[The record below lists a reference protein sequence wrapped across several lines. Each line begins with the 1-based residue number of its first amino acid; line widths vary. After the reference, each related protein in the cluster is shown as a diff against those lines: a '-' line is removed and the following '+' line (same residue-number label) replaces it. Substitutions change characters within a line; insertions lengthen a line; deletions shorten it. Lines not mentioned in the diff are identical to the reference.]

1 MKKILFILLALPT
14 MLMAQRKVA
23 VYVTAPES
31 LEPEML
37 EIFSSEL
44 VNGIA
49 INRDFQPID
58 RTADFARELQGSQDN
73 TQICAVGERLGMD
86 LVCVANVTPF
96 RDSYYIKS
104 RLLDVRTLAIASS
117 ASEASSLASLE
128 DILSVSERLSER
140 LFSRVER
147 VEEEYSKL
155 AYQNKNNCD
164 LISIDNTG
172 ANTIVTFKLMD
183 PKGTTKWSMYDKT
196 VIRDRATG
204 NEYRLLSTKGI
215 ATDHS
220 ECFGL
225 GIHEFSAT
233 FEKLPYSVTNID
245 ILEPQG
251 WEWQDIVLKN
261 FGKVGLH
268 QFQDETQQ
276 HFAMMM
282 KEQEFMKKQE
292 ARLGCPVK
300 NIEQSARSYLLIV
313 SNEQYSAYLVQING
327 KKIGTVEK
335 RSTVAFRLPPEV
347 YGELKFIQ
355 IDGYL
360 LSPSVYKHN
369 VPPMKPRDEISFPI
383 LRP

>member
-73 TQICAVGERLGMD
+73 AQICAVGERLGMD

-183 PKGTTKWSMYDKT
+183 AKGTTKWSIHDQT

-204 NEYRLLSTKGI
+204 KEYHLLSTKGI
-215 ATDHS
+215 ATDHL

-245 ILEPQG
+245 ILEPKG

-292 ARLGCPVK
+292 ARLGCRVIA
-300 NIEQSARSYLLIV
+300 IEQSARSYLLIV
-313 SNEQYSAYLVQING
+313 SNEQYSGYLVFLNG
-327 KKIGTVEK
+327 KKLGLVEK
-335 RSTVAFRLPPEV
+335 RSTVAFRLPPEA
-347 YGELKFIQ
+347 YGELKFTQ
-355 IDGYL
+355 ADGFL
-360 LSPSVYKHN
+360 LSPSIYKHN